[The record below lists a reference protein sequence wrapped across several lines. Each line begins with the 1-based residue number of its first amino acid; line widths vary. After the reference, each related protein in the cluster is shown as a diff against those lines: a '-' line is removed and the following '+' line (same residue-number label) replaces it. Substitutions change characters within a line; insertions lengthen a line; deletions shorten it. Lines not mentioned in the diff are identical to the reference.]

1 MSLYFEDFNIGQ
13 EWTTRSRT
21 ITEADVVQFAGLT
34 GDYTYLHVDAVKAA
48 ASPFGQRIAHGAMI
62 FSYSVGLM
70 TQLNVTE
77 GTVLA
82 FYGLD
87 KLRFVR
93 PTFLGDTI
101 TVHKRVA
108 ALEARGEGR
117 GVVTYETTVKKQ
129 TGEVVLAYVDKVLVR
144 ARN

>member
-1 MSLYFEDFNIGQ
+1 
-13 EWTTRSRT
+13 
-21 ITEADVVQFAGLT
+21 
-34 GDYTYLHVDAVKAA
+34 
-48 ASPFGQRIAHGAMI
+48 MI

-101 TVHKRVA
+101 TAHKRVVS
-108 ALEARGEGR
+108 LEARGEGR
-117 GVVTYETTVKKQ
+117 GLVTYETTVTKQ
-129 TGEVVLAYVDKVLVR
+129 TGEVVLAYTDKVLVR
-144 ARN
+144 ARS